1 VKTEPVPAGRLIL
14 ATLATWRV
22 THLLVN
28 EDGPADVVVRLRRR
42 AGSGFAGSLMDCFYC
57 MSFWVA
63 VAVVSTVTRSR
74 RPAPLLWFAVSGGAC
89 LLERITR
96 RDIQDEELHPTTEE
110 TERL

>member
-1 VKTEPVPAGRLIL
+1 M
-14 ATLATWRV
+14 LATWRV

-42 AGSGFAGSLMDCFYC
+42 AGSGWAGSLMDCFYC

-74 RPAPLLWFAVSGGAC
+74 RPAPLQWLAVSGGAC

-96 RDIQDEELHPTTEE
+96 RDIHDEQLHPITKEA
-110 TERL
+110 ERL